1 MSPLLYEAT
10 DLIFDR
16 KFLRL
21 LTFARTYA
29 PGVYEDA
36 VAEAARIAEAK
47 GIRMVVE
54 GLKPVHLGWTAYRL
68 PVGDTFV
75 SLKDNVRVYFT
86 GVFSNDAD
94 FDSVKWYEGAR
105 VTYLYDWFTKFVY
118 RKEEKQ
124 AVMFPQ
130 PVFKGAFSFTVTSEV
145 VKPYVDAWLLA
156 FVVLPAT
163 MKEMRITR

>member
-1 MSPLLYEAT
+1 MSPLLYEPT

-21 LTFARTYA
+21 YSFAINHSL
-29 PGVYEDA
+29 GVYEDA
-36 VAEAARIAEAK
+36 MAEAARIAEAK

-54 GLKPVHLGWTAYRL
+54 GLKPVHLGWTRYRL
-68 PVGDTFV
+68 PVGTTV
-75 SLKDNVRVYFT
+75 VNLRESVRMYFT

-94 FDSVKWYEGAR
+94 FDSVKWYEGP
-105 VTYLYDWFTKFVY
+105 TYLYDWFTKFVY

-130 PVFKGAFSFTVTSEV
+130 PVFKTTFSFTVTSEV
-145 VKPYVDAWLLA
+145 AKSHVDAWLLA

-163 MKEMRITR
+163 MKEMRVTR